1 MARRRYYYRRVVR
14 PKQKWAI
21 NNVSCFINSDTTSA
35 ENIGSNGYFRFQNVV
50 INGIDSV
57 AAPASSPPPPVIKT
71 GRFRLKGTLGVV
83 FPETY
88 SVTLFIAFVPQGF
101 DLATGVLNN
110 SPPGKSLLNN
120 VFYHHP
126 EWVIGWTRKDYSSTS
141 QSNEISITS
150 RLKRNLNSGDRII
163 VGYLAVSYSSTQT
176 IGSNLLLF
184 SGNLNYCCR
193 AN

>member
-21 NNVSCFINSDTTSA
+21 NNVSCFINSDTTAA
-35 ENIGSNGYFRFQNVV
+35 ENIGANGYFRFQNVV
-50 INGIDSV
+50 INGV
-57 AAPASSPPPPVIKT
+57 GNTAAPVSTPAPTILKT

-88 SVTLFIAFVPQGF
+88 SVTLFIAFVPQGYE
-101 DLATGVLNN
+101 LKTGVLS
-110 SPPGKSLLNN
+110 SPGDTYPNN

-163 VGYLAVSYSSTQT
+163 VGYLAVSYSSSQT

-184 SGNLNYCCR
+184 SGNLSYCCR